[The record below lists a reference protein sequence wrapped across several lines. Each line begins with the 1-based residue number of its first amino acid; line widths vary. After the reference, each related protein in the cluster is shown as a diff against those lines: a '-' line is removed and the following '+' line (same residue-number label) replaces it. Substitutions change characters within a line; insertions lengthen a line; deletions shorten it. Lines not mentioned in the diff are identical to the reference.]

1 MADKKRLF
9 SRKDGVYLKNLDP
22 FMRFFPYIMKGRNEA
37 AIYFSQS
44 IDVTDLKAFIRQRNR
59 SVAVKRDGG
68 AIITI
73 FHTVITALNKTVTER
88 PQMNR
93 FVIGRRVYQRNE
105 FSCSFVMKRE
115 FSEDGKEEILTL
127 RFKPDDTIDTIS
139 RRISGE
145 VKKTRETLK
154 NEEKER
160 HGILNLFN
168 YIMNLPRIFLRSVVA
183 FLFWLD
189 YHGWLPKIIIDNDPM
204 HASCWLSNLGS
215 LGVDAPFHHLYEW
228 GTTSFFVTIGVIKKE
243 PRVMPDG
250 TIAVR
255 DMMNVA
261 VTLDERIGDGFYYSM
276 ALKRF
281 IEILENPEEL
291 EKPSMPDI
299 LPAPKH
305 SNDSRKTTAP
315 GSKESVQEFSPA
327 SDNDSESETTVA
339 AIVP

>member
-1 MADKKRLF
+1 MSGKKRLF
-9 SRKDGVYLKNLDP
+9 SRKDGVYLKDIDP

-37 AIYFSQS
+37 AIYFSQA
-44 IDVTDLKAFIRQRNR
+44 IDVTELKAYIRKRNR
-59 SVAVKRDGG
+59 EVAVSRNGS
-68 AIITI
+68 IVTI
-73 FHTVITALNKTVTER
+73 FHTVITALVKTATER
-88 PQMNR
+88 PHINR

-115 FSEDGKEEILTL
+115 FSEEGKEEILTL
-127 RFKPDDTIDTIS
+127 RFKPDETLDTIS

-154 NEEKER
+154 NEDKER

-168 YIMNLPRIFLRSVVA
+168 YIMSLPRFFLRGVVA

-204 HASCWLSNLGS
+204 HASLWLSNLGS

-228 GTTSFFVTIGVIKKE
+228 GTTSIFATIGVIKKE

-255 DMMNVA
+255 DIMNVA

-281 IEILENPEEL
+281 VEILENPEEL
-291 EKPSMPDI
+291 EKPSTPGE

-305 SNDSRKTTAP
+305 TIPPKKTTATAP
-315 GSKESVQEFSPA
+315 TESSREISMDP
-327 SDNDSESETTVA
+327 DEETEDEPTVA
-339 AIVP
+339 AMTP